1 MNNPTRKW
9 LVLTLLI
16 TAFPAVIGC
25 DKRQDEKSRE
35 IVKIDSGQMIL
46 MGTFARILAVNEM
59 L

>member
-1 MNNPTRKW
+1 M
-9 LVLTLLI
+9 LTLLI

-46 MGTFARILAVNEM
+46 MGKFARILAVNEM